1 MAPKTIKN
9 NHNLEEKGHKYNEL
23 STTTDF
29 AKKAVSCPG
38 EQIWAKKK
46 NLIKMQAEVFK
57 EGKPRKE

>member
-1 MAPKTIKN
+1 MNSLQPLI
-9 NHNLEEKGHKYNEL
+9 
-23 STTTDF
+23 F

-46 NLIKMQAEVFK
+46 NLIKMQAAVFK